1 MIRPLRGAGLM
12 ASGAGGRHR
21 EFQVGRKDMSRKLR
35 TLAVVALSCVTAVS
49 AQLSSGGWG
58 RPDIPYD
65 GQFTFVRLRWTSGT
79 YGARV
84 AGRGMN
90 FWLHEFP
97 RAEQNLM
104 AVLKDFTLI
113 DTNTDGSLILTLDD
127 PNLFK
132 HPIALMQEPGF
143 WVMTDEE
150 AERLRAYLLKGGFL
164 IFNDFEDNQWDNFE
178 AQMNRVL
185 PGARWIRLD
194 GTHPIFDSFFR
205 IEQIDLPHPS
215 YHHLFGRKP
224 EYFGLFEDNDPT
236 RRLMAIANYNTNL
249 AEYWQ
254 LGGRGFFPI
263 EPMTIGFELG
273 VNYMMY
279 GLTH

>member
-1 MIRPLRGAGLM
+1 MRRMLRM
-12 ASGAGGRHR
+12 
-21 EFQVGRKDMSRKLR
+21 
-35 TLAVVALSCVTAVS
+35 LAVVALSCATALS
-49 AQLSSGGWG
+49 AQPRSGDWG

-65 GQFTFVRLRWTSGT
+65 GGFTFVRLRWTSGT

-84 AGRGMN
+84 AGRGVN

-113 DTNTDGSLILTLDD
+113 DANTDGSLILTLDD

-143 WVMTDEE
+143 WVMTDAE
-150 AERLRAYLLKGGFL
+150 AERLRAYVLKGGFL
-164 IFNDFEDNQWDNFE
+164 IFNDFEGSQWDNFE

-194 GTHPIFDSFFR
+194 GTHPIFDTFFR
-205 IEQIDLPHPS
+205 IEQIDLPHPR
-215 YHHLFGRKP
+215 YHHLFGRRP

-236 RRLMAIANYNTNL
+236 GRLMAIANYNTNL

-254 LGGRGFFPI
+254 LGGIGFFPI
-263 EPMTIGFELG
+263 EPMTTGFELG
-273 VNYMMY
+273 VNYMVY
-279 GLTH
+279 GLIQ

>member
-1 MIRPLRGAGLM
+1 
-12 ASGAGGRHR
+12 
-21 EFQVGRKDMSRKLR
+21 MSRKLR
-35 TLAVVALSCVTAVS
+35 TLAVVALSYVTAVS
-49 AQLSSGGWG
+49 AQPSAGGWG

-65 GQFTFVRLRWTSGT
+65 GGFTFVRLRWTSGT
-79 YGARV
+79 YGGRV

-104 AVLKDFTLI
+104 TVLKDFTLI
-113 DTNTDGSLILTLDD
+113 DANTDGSLVLALDD

-132 HPIALMQEPGF
+132 YPIALMQEPGF
-143 WVMTDEE
+143 WVMTDEQ
-150 AERLRAYLLKGGFL
+150 AKRLRAYLLKGGFL

-194 GTHPIFDSFFR
+194 ATHPIFDSFFR

-215 YHHLFGRKP
+215 YHHLFGRRP
-224 EYFGLFEDNDPT
+224 EYFGLFEDNDPA

-254 LGGRGFFPI
+254 LGGMGFFPI

>member
-1 MIRPLRGAGLM
+1 MVRRLRIL
-12 ASGAGGRHR
+12 
-21 EFQVGRKDMSRKLR
+21 V
-35 TLAVVALSCVTAVS
+35 VVALSWVAGVS
-49 AQLSSGGWG
+49 AQSSSGGWG

-65 GQFTFVRLRWTSGT
+65 GGVTFVRLRWTSGT
-79 YGARV
+79 YGARG
-84 AGRGMN
+84 AGGGVDY
-90 FWLHEFP
+90 WLHEFP

-104 AVLKDFTLI
+104 TVLRDFTLI
-113 DTNTDGSLILTLDD
+113 DANTDGSLILTFDD

-150 AERLRAYLLKGGFL
+150 ARILRAYLLKGGFL
-164 IFNDFEDNQWDNFE
+164 IFNDFEGSQWDNFE
-178 AQMNRVL
+178 GQMDRVL

-194 GTHPIFDSFFR
+194 GTHPIFSSFFR
-205 IEQIDLPHPS
+205 IEEIDLPHPR
-215 YHHLFGRKP
+215 YHHLFGRRP

-254 LGGRGFFPI
+254 LGGMGFFPI

-273 VNYMMY
+273 INYTIY

>member
-1 MIRPLRGAGLM
+1 M
-12 ASGAGGRHR
+12 
-21 EFQVGRKDMSRKLR
+21 
-35 TLAVVALSCVTAVS
+35 LAVVMLSCVAAAS
-49 AQLSSGGWG
+49 AQSSPGGWG

-65 GQFTFVRLRWTSGT
+65 GQFTFVRLRWGSGT

-84 AGRGMN
+84 AGGGVN

-104 AVLKDFTLI
+104 RALNDFTLI
-113 DTNTDGSLILTLDD
+113 RANTDGSLILTLDD

-143 WVMTDEE
+143 WVMTDKE
-150 AERLRAYLLKGGFL
+150 AERLRAYLRKGGFV
-164 IFNDFEDNQWDNFE
+164 IFNDFEGSQWDNFE
-178 AQMNRVL
+178 AQMDRVV

-194 GTHPIFDSFFR
+194 GTHAIFNSFFH
-205 IEQIDLPHPS
+205 IEEIDLPHPS
-215 YHHLFGRKP
+215 YHHLFGRRP
-224 EYFGLFEDNDPT
+224 EYFGLFEENDPT

-254 LGGRGFFPI
+254 LGGIGFFPI

>member
-1 MIRPLRGAGLM
+1 MR
-12 ASGAGGRHR
+12 
-21 EFQVGRKDMSRKLR
+21 RKLR
-35 TLAVVALSCVTAVS
+35 MLAVVALSCATAVS
-49 AQLSSGGWG
+49 AQPTSGDWG

-65 GQFTFVRLRWTSGT
+65 GGFTFVRLRWTSGT

-84 AGRGMN
+84 AGRGVN

-104 AVLKDFTLI
+104 TVLKDFTLI
-113 DTNTDGSLILTLDD
+113 DANTDGSLILTLDD

-143 WVMTDEE
+143 WVMTDAE
-150 AERLRAYLLKGGFL
+150 AERLRAYVLKGGFL
-164 IFNDFEDNQWDNFE
+164 IFNDFEDSQWDNFE
-178 AQMNRVL
+178 AQMHRVL

-215 YHHLFGRKP
+215 YHHLFGRRP

-236 RRLMAIANYNTNL
+236 GRLMAIANYNTNL

-254 LGGRGFFPI
+254 LGGIGFFPI

-273 VNYMMY
+273 VNYIVY
-279 GLTH
+279 GLIQ

>member
-1 MIRPLRGAGLM
+1 
-12 ASGAGGRHR
+12 
-21 EFQVGRKDMSRKLR
+21 MSRNLR
-35 TLAVVALSCVTAVS
+35 TLAVVALSCVTVVS
-49 AQLSSGGWG
+49 AQPSSGGWG
-58 RPDIPYD
+58 QPDIPYD
-65 GQFTFVRLRWTSGT
+65 AGFTFVRLRWTSGT

-104 AVLKDFTLI
+104 VVLKDFTLI
-113 DTNTDGSLILTLDD
+113 DANTDGSLILTLND

-164 IFNDFEDNQWDNFE
+164 IFNDFEDTQWDNFE

-185 PGARWIRLD
+185 PDARWIRLD
-194 GTHPIFDSFFR
+194 GTHPIFNSFFR

-215 YHHLFGRKP
+215 YHHLFGRRP

-254 LGGRGFFPI
+254 LGRIGFFPI

-273 VNYMMY
+273 VNYIMY

>member
-1 MIRPLRGAGLM
+1 
-12 ASGAGGRHR
+12 
-21 EFQVGRKDMSRKLR
+21 MSRRLR
-35 TLAVVALSCVTAVS
+35 TLAFIALSCVTAVS
-49 AQLSSGGWG
+49 AQSGSGGWG

-65 GQFTFVRLRWTSGT
+65 GQFTFVRLRWGSGT
-79 YGARV
+79 NGARV
-84 AGRGMN
+84 AGGGVN

-97 RAEQNLM
+97 RAEQNFM
-104 AVLKDFTLI
+104 RVLDDFTLI
-113 DTNTDGSLILTLDD
+113 RANTAGSLILSLDD

-143 WVMTDEE
+143 WVMTDQE
-150 AERLRAYLLKGGFL
+150 AERLRAYLLKGGFV
-164 IFNDFEDNQWDNFE
+164 IFNDFEGNQWDNFE
-178 AQMNRVL
+178 AQMDRVL
-185 PGARWIRLD
+185 PGARWIRLS
-194 GTHPIFDSFFR
+194 GTHVIFNSFFR
-205 IEQIDLPHPS
+205 IAQIDLPHPS
-215 YHHLFGRKP
+215 YHHLFGRVP
-224 EYFGLFEDNDPT
+224 EYFGLFEENDPT

-254 LGGRGFFPI
+254 LGGIGFFPI

>member
-1 MIRPLRGAGLM
+1 
-12 ASGAGGRHR
+12 
-21 EFQVGRKDMSRKLR
+21 MSRKLR

-58 RPDIPYD
+58 RHDIPYD

-79 YGARV
+79 YSARV

-113 DTNTDGSLILTLDD
+113 DTNTDGSLILALDD

-215 YHHLFGRKP
+215 YHHLFGRRP